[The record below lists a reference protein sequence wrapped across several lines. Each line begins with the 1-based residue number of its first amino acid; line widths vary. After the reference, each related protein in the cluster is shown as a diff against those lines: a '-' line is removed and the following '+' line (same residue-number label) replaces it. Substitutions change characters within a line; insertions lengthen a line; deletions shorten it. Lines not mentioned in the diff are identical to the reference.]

1 MIYLLLSI
9 ILNALMSIAMRMGEN
24 RVKYKISMLAISYF
38 TCTIT
43 GILWIGPG
51 NIFPEAERMGYALGL
66 GAVSGA
72 FFMSALI
79 SVQFCISRT
88 GIVLPSVFSRM
99 GALLVPLGFS
109 ILFFGDTPSIMQI
122 IGSVLSV
129 AGILMMTLQK
139 GGGEKTG
146 RAPILLLMLV
156 LLTEGLACSMMKI
169 YQETGNTV
177 LSDQFLL
184 YTFTSA
190 CLLSAIVAIA
200 KKERPG
206 LSEVL
211 VGIMVGFPNYAC
223 TRFMLR
229 ALERMSAIIVYPCR
243 GVGAIALITLAGVFV
258 FKEKL
263 SRRQIAAMI
272 IIVAAVALLNI

>member
-1 MIYLLLSI
+1 MIYLVLSI
-9 ILNALMSIAMRMGEN
+9 ILNSLMSIAMRAGEN
-24 RVKYKISMLAISYF
+24 RVKYKISMIAGNYL
-38 TCTIT
+38 TCVVT

-51 NIFPEAERMGYALGL
+51 NIFPDAERMGYALGL
-66 GAVSGA
+66 GGISGL

-79 SVQFCISRT
+79 SVQYCIPRT

-109 ILFFGDTPSIMQI
+109 ILLFGEAPSFMQI

-129 AGILMMTLQK
+129 VGILMMTLQK
-139 GGGEKTG
+139 GGEKAG
-146 RAPILLLMLV
+146 RAPAPLLLMV
-156 LLTEGLACSMMKI
+156 LLTEGVACSMMKI

-184 YTFTSA
+184 YTFASA
-190 CLLSAIVAIA
+190 CLLCVIVLIA
-200 KKERPG
+200 RKERPG
-206 LSEVL
+206 LREL
-211 VGIMVGFPNYAC
+211 FFGILIGFPNYAC

-229 ALERMSAIIVYPCR
+229 ALEQMPAIIVYPCR

-263 SRRQIAAMI
+263 TRRQIAAMLV
-272 IIVAAVALLNI
+272 IVAAVALLNL